1 MPHHPSD
8 VPVELQSVLV
18 DAENAVEFLSGLSK
32 LAAAAV
38 SEVADDVVECA
49 VTVKIRRKPS
59 TAAASSDRA
68 LELDQLEQAFGDGPC
83 ITALQKMSPVFLN
96 DVTSDLRWPELCRQ
110 FAERGVY
117 SSLGVPLEISG
128 GATAALNF
136 FASKPAAFTPD
147 VYAKAAGFAA
157 AAHNTLQLSVR
168 IDTALGRAED
178 LKEAMNSRTAIDVAC
193 GVIMAQNK
201 CSQTEAMEIL
211 SRVSSHRNQKLRD
224 VATTLIEQL
233 SVGTVGT
240 HFES

>member
-1 MPHHPSD
+1 MSNHPND
-8 VPVELQSVLV
+8 TPVELQSVLV

-38 SEVADDVVECA
+38 SEVAGDVVECA

-59 TAAASSDRA
+59 TAAASSERA

-83 ITALQKMSPVFLN
+83 ITALRAMSPVFLN
-96 DVTSDLRWPELCRQ
+96 DVTSDLRWPGLNRQ

-128 GATAALNF
+128 GANAALNF

-147 VYAKAAGFAA
+147 VYAKAADFAA

-178 LKEAMNSRTAIDVAC
+178 LQKTMNSRTAIDVAC

-211 SRVSSHRNQKLRD
+211 LKVSSHRNQKLRD
-224 VATTLIEQL
+224 VATALIERL
-233 SVGTVGT
+233 SVGTVRT